1 MCPFCIG
8 TGLWIAA
15 GLVSATGVSALA
27 VAKLKSK
34 KEEQGGSHVEHSNQ

>member
-15 GLVSATGVSALA
+15 GLVSATGVSALT

-34 KEEQGGSHVEHSNQ
+34 KPEEDQGGTHVEQQ